1 MIAKLTV
8 SQTQSA
14 ELETPSVFQTPVDI
28 SFTMAK
34 GVVTKRVTITQRD
47 QVFFFSLPEKPRDVE
62 FDPGNWIPKDLD
74 FDKPKTMLLF
84 QLQGDKNMVGRAR
97 AAQRL
102 SKYPTED
109 VVSSLKDA
117 ILKDPF
123 WGVQAEAAKSLGTI
137 RTNVALRALI
147 AGLKT
152 KHPKARRAVV

>member
-1 MIAKLTV
+1 
-8 SQTQSA
+8 
-14 ELETPSVFQTPVDI
+14 
-28 SFTMAK
+28 
-34 GVVTKRVTITQRD
+34 
-47 QVFFFSLPEKPRDVE
+47 
-62 FDPGNWIPKDLD
+62 
-74 FDKPKTMLLF
+74 
-84 QLQGDKNMVGRAR
+84 MVGRTR

-152 KHPKARRAVV
+152 KHPKARRAVVKALGEFRDEEAAKELIEIVQDTDPSYYVEAEASRSLGKTRSAKAFEVLKAEIGRASCRERVEMWVVDG